1 MASSSIPGPR
11 GRALLEDL
19 QQMQTNP
26 LALLYKNAQEYGDFI
41 YYPLGI
47 LNVFLINHPDII
59 QHILQLN
66 HRNYSKDTF
75 QYNLLSSITGD
86 GLLTSNG
93 EFWLRQRRLVQPAF
107 HRSRIIT
114 FGPLIIDSTQSMLAR
129 WELLSRTGQQLDVD
143 AEMMQ
148 LTLAIVGKALFSIDL
163 TDQATELT
171 RATLIVLD
179 YIVHRARHPIS
190 LPPGFPTA
198 RNRQF
203 KSALNQLDKAVF
215 SIINYR
221 RQARKDARS
230 SSIEQSDLLDLL
242 LNARDEQ
249 SGTGMTDQQLRDEVI
264 TLLIAGHETV
274 ASALTWTWY
283 LLSQNPSSADRLR
296 AELTQVLGEQ
306 VPTEEDLPN
315 LPFTRM
321 VFEEALRLYPPA
333 WMISRR
339 ALSEDTIVCGETYSI
354 PANALVIMSPYIIQ
368 RHPAYW
374 ESPELFD
381 PLRFTP
387 EKIPNRPHFAYI
399 PFGGGPRLC
408 IGDSFARFEAQLII
422 ASIAQRFRLDLVGD
436 PPVAAEPLVTLRP
449 LHGLSM
455 RISPH
460 RG

>member
-1 MASSSIPGPR
+1 
-11 GRALLEDL
+11 
-19 QQMQTNP
+19 MQTNP
-26 LALLYKNAQEYGDFI
+26 LALLYKNAQEYGNFI

-47 LNVFLINHPDII
+47 LNVFLINHPDAI

-75 QYNLLSSITGD
+75 QYNLLSSITGN

-107 HRSRIIT
+107 HRNRIIT
-114 FGPLIIDSTQSMLAR
+114 FGPLITDTTQSMLTR
-129 WELLSRTGQQLDVD
+129 WESLSRTGQQLDVD

-171 RATLIVLD
+171 RATLTVLD

-190 LPPGFPTA
+190 LPPGFPTS

-203 KSALNQLDKAVF
+203 RSALNQLDHAVF
-215 SIINYR
+215 SIINHR
-221 RQARKDARS
+221 RQAGKDTRTS
-230 SSIEQSDLLDLL
+230 SSERSDLLDLL
-242 LNARDEQ
+242 LDARDEQ
-249 SGTGMTDQQLRDEVI
+249 SGAGMTDRQLRDEVI

-274 ASALTWTWY
+274 ASALIWTWY
-283 LLSQNPSSADRLR
+283 LLSQNPSAADRLR
-296 AELTQVLGEQ
+296 AELAKVLGEH
-306 VPTEEDLPN
+306 VPTAEDLPN
-315 LPFTRM
+315 LPYTRM
-321 VFEEALRLYPPA
+321 VFEETLRLYPPA
-333 WMISRR
+333 WMISRKT
-339 ALSEDTIVCGETYSI
+339 LGEDTIVCGETYSI

-368 RHPAYW
+368 RHPDYW

-387 EKIPNRPHFAYI
+387 ERIPNRPHFVYI

-422 ASIAQRFRLDLVGD
+422 ACIAQRFRLDLLGD
-436 PPVAAEPLVTLRP
+436 PVVTAEPLVTLRP
-449 LHGLSM
+449 KHGLSM
-455 RISPH
+455 CISPNC
-460 RG
+460 G